1 MIKLK
6 VGGMILTGFAA
17 FLVTGKALEA
27 VNQAVV
33 GCCEASKWKGY
44 YRCWSKGQ
52 AKGEPVP
59 PGYSMTTRPD
69 GADYEVVYDPSGK
82 DHQHDNEPKEEG
94 KRDHSDTV
102 KTVCEAMK
110 TVAEKAIDT
119 FTKRPDEPEEAK
131 EGDSEASE
139 GGDTDGDEVNAA
151 YENVDD
157 IFKDFDKESVSDKYS
172 YTDSEKTEVKEKD
185 QDETVD

>member
-17 FLVTGKALEA
+17 FLVAEKIVGML
-27 VNQAVV
+27 NQAVI

-52 AKGEPVP
+52 AKGDPVP

-94 KRDHSDTV
+94 KHDHSDTV

-110 TVAEKAIDT
+110 IVAEKVIDSL
-119 FTKRPDEPEEAK
+119 TKRPDEPEEAK
-131 EGDSEASE
+131 EGDSEASGE
-139 GGDTDGDEVNAA
+139 DEITGTNPA
-151 YENVDD
+151 YENVND

-172 YTDSEKTEVKEKD
+172 YTDSEKTEVKETD

>member
-17 FLVTGKALEA
+17 FLVAEKALGT
-27 VNQAVV
+27 VSQAVI

-52 AKGEPVP
+52 AKGVPVP
-59 PGYSMTTRPD
+59 PGYSMTSRPNK
-69 GADYEVVYDPSGK
+69 ADYEVVYDPSVK
-82 DHQHDNEPKEEG
+82 DRQHDNEPKEEE

-102 KTVCEAMK
+102 KTVCKAMK
-110 TVAEKAIDT
+110 TVAEKAIDSI
-119 FTKRPDEPEEAK
+119 TKRPDEPEEAK
-131 EGDSEASE
+131 EDDSEASE
-139 GGDTDGDEVNAA
+139 GDEITKTNTA
-151 YENVDD
+151 YENIND

-172 YTDSEKTEVKEKD
+172 YTDSEKKEVKETD

>member
-17 FLVTGKALEA
+17 FLVAEKALGT
-27 VNQAVV
+27 VSQAVI

-59 PGYSMTTRPD
+59 PGYSMTMRPD

-94 KRDHSDTV
+94 KRDHSEAV
-102 KTVCEAMK
+102 KTVCEAVK
-110 TVAEKAIDT
+110 TVAEKAIDSLS
-119 FTKRPDEPEEAK
+119 KRPDEPREAF
-131 EGDSEASE
+131 EGQTEAYEDENSFEPAEKPDSDA
-139 GGDTDGDEVNAA
+139 DGDKSLEKMI
-151 YENVDD
+151 DS
-157 IFKDFDKESVSDKYS
+157 DFNEEEKE
-172 YTDSEKTEVKEKD
+172 TD
-185 QDETVD
+185 QDETVG